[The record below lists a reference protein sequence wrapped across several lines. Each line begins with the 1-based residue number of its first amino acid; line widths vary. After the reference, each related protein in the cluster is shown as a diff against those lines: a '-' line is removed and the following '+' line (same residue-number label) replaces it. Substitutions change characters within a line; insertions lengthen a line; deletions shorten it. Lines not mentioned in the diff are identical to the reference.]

1 MVSKSINSDTT
12 STSGHCSL
20 FCSVS
25 FHCLADSCITSAIT
39 AIFLVCHK
47 FQIVNA
53 VICFVLVLMIDLH
66 TLWNN
71 TFMSHIDK
79 PMNSHVLFDSLIIA
93 HINLS
98 RDFTTQALNPCN
110 IFARFIS

>member
-25 FHCLADSCITSAIT
+25 FHGFADSCVTSTIT

-53 VICFVLVLMIDLH
+53 VVGFVFVLVIDLH
-66 TLWNN
+66 TLWNC
-71 TFMSHIDK
+71 TFMCHVNK
-79 PMNSHVLFDSLIIA
+79 PMHSHVLFDSLIIK
-93 HINLS
+93 HIDL
-98 RDFTTQALNPCN
+98 
-110 IFARFIS
+110 FISSFCNTLW